1 MSENRV
7 NDIFAADQAQQL
19 QQTTQQ
25 QYEIPAE
32 IAPLPSNGL
41 VYVKSSKL
49 HGRTELDI
57 KAMTAREEDI
67 LTSRALAKKGTMISE
82 LLKSC
87 IIDKTINV
95 RDLLQGDRNAL
106 LVSIRITGYGK
117 DYDVETT
124 CPRCEHKSKNTF
136 DLTELPIKRLALSPV
151 TEGVNEFAFTL
162 PLSGKRV
169 TFKFLTGADEE
180 EITQMQEKR
189 KKQNM
194 QVDNIVTTALQFQLL
209 SIDGHRD
216 GATIASFVRQ
226 MPARD
231 SSALRKYIRDNE
243 PGIEMTSQFGCGEC
257 DFSGEVSLPLGASFF
272 WPDA

>member
-7 NDIFAADQAQQL
+7 NDIFAAEQIQQQQAQQG
-19 QQTTQQ
+19 
-25 QYEIPAE
+25 YDIPAE

-41 VYVKSSKL
+41 VYAKNSKL
-49 HGRTELDI
+49 FGRKELDI

-87 IIDKTINV
+87 ILDKTVNV
-95 RDLLQGDRNAL
+95 RELLQGDRNAL
-106 LVSIRITGYGK
+106 LVSIRITGYGA
-117 DYDVETT
+117 DYDVETS
-124 CPRCEHKSKNTF
+124 CPKCEHKSKNTF
-136 DLTELPIKRLALSPV
+136 DLTSLPIKRLLINPV
-151 TEGVNEFAFTL
+151 AEGVNEFAYLL
-162 PLSGKRV
+162 PLSKKRV

-209 SIDGHRD
+209 SIDGQR
-216 GATIASFVRQ
+216 GGGEISTFVRD

-243 PGIEMTSQFGCGEC
+243 PGIDMSSHFDCSEC
-257 DFSGEVSLPLGASFF
+257 EFSGEVTLPMGASFF